1 MKLEGRVAVVTG
13 AGRGMGEAFARRLA
27 LEGAKVAVTD
37 IDEAACERVAD
48 SIGALALPFELDV
61 TSWESVRDAQHAI
74 ESTLGPVDALVNN
87 AGTTRIAR
95 SEELPE
101 EWWDTVVDVNLT
113 GTWRCCQVFGTSMV
127 ERGYGAIV
135 NVGSAFSEIGN
146 GGRVAYAAT
155 KTGVIGITRVLGV
168 EWAPLGVRVNAV
180 KPGYIDTPMVQVTMT
195 SGAGAEQLLARVP
208 QGRLGDADE
217 VAKAIAF
224 LLSDDAS
231 YITAE
236 ALRVDGGNLSY
247 GGMTAANVRP
257 ESLGNDA

>member
-13 AGRGMGEAFARRLA
+13 AGQGMGAAIAGRLA

-37 IDEAACERVAD
+37 IDEENREAVAS
-48 SIGALALPFELDV
+48 SIGDSALPFELDV
-61 TSWESVRDAQHAI
+61 TSWESVRNAHDAI
-74 ESTLGPVDALVNN
+74 EASLGPVDALVNN

-101 EWWDTVVDVNLT
+101 EWWDAVVDVNLS
-113 GTWRCCQVFGTSMV
+113 GTWPCCQVFGSAMV

-135 NVGSAFSEIGN
+135 NIGSAFSEIGN

-180 KPGYIDTPMVQVTMT
+180 KPGYIDTPMVQVTMQT
-195 SGAGAEQLLARVP
+195 GSGAEQLLARVP
-208 QGRLGDADE
+208 QGRLGDPDE
-217 VAKAIAF
+217 VAATIAF

-231 YITAE
+231 YVTAE
-236 ALRVDGGNLSY
+236 ALRIDGGNLSY
-247 GGMTAANVRP
+247 GGMTPANERP
-257 ESLGNDA
+257 DRLEYES